1 MSIAVFGWR
10 LALGS
15 RVGARAEGSDCGVA
29 GVQVEEK
36 QRQMGLGLG
45 TGNWSWE
52 LKRTMDRGHF
62 CIFSNGIWKSCRR
75 QRGSDEGGKAEK
87 KARRAGEEEESG
99 KRRGG
104 GGDREGG
111 VGGSR
116 GARAV
121 GWGLGLGAGGSGIAS
136 FQL

>member
-1 MSIAVFGWR
+1 MSIAVFGWG
-10 LALGS
+10 LELGS

-75 QRGSDEGGKAEK
+75 QRGSVRII
-87 KARRAGEEEESG
+87 RRDSC
-99 KRRGG
+99 RS
-104 GGDREGG
+104 
-111 VGGSR
+111 SR
-116 GARAV
+116 MDTNTN
-121 GWGLGLGAGGSGIAS
+121 LG
-136 FQL
+136 F

>member
-87 KARRAGEEEESG
+87 KARRA
-99 KRRGG
+99 
-104 GGDREGG
+104 REGE
-111 VGGSR
+111 
-116 GARAV
+116 
-121 GWGLGLGAGGSGIAS
+121 IADFS
-136 FQL
+136 DRFFAKILRLQRCKSMQIL